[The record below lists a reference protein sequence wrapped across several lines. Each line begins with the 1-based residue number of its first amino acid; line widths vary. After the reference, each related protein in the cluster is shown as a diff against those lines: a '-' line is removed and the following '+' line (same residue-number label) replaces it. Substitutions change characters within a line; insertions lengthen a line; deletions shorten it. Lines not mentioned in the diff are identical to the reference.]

1 MFRSTIET
9 FRWSEYDVCNSG
21 KNKSIQG
28 KVFHKFKEKE
38 KFIELIKQF
47 TIYKTIMTFKINIV
61 KLIDKYPNLMK
72 PSVTLIFFPNYFK
85 GIKYVVKI

>member
-1 MFRSTIET
+1 M
-9 FRWSEYDVCNSG
+9 CNSG

-85 GIKYVVKI
+85 DIKYVVKI

>member
-1 MFRSTIET
+1 M
-9 FRWSEYDVCNSG
+9 CNSG

-61 KLIDKYPNLMK
+61 KLMDKYPNLMK

>member
-1 MFRSTIET
+1 M
-9 FRWSEYDVCNSG
+9 CNSR

-38 KFIELIKQF
+38 KFIELVKQF

-61 KLIDKYPNLMK
+61 KLVDKYPNLMK
-72 PSVTLIFFPNYFK
+72 PSVTLIFFYELFY
-85 GIKYVVKI
+85 GH

>member
-1 MFRSTIET
+1 M
-9 FRWSEYDVCNSG
+9 CNSR

-38 KFIELIKQF
+38 KFIELVKQF

-61 KLIDKYPNLMK
+61 KLVDKYPNLMK
-72 PSVTLIFFPNYFK
+72 PLVTLIFFYELFY
-85 GIKYVVKI
+85 GH

>member
-1 MFRSTIET
+1 M
-9 FRWSEYDVCNSG
+9 CNSG

-38 KFIELIKQF
+38 KFIELVKQF

-61 KLIDKYPNLMK
+61 KLVDKCPNLMK
-72 PSVTLIFFPNYFK
+72 PLVTLIFFYELFY
-85 GIKYVVKI
+85 GH

>member
-1 MFRSTIET
+1 M
-9 FRWSEYDVCNSG
+9 CNSG

-38 KFIELIKQF
+38 KFIELVKQF

-61 KLIDKYPNLMK
+61 KLVDKYPNLMK
-72 PSVTLIFFPNYFK
+72 PLVTLIFFYELFY
-85 GIKYVVKI
+85 GH